1 MTQQQNISTSLCKRS
16 DKRQSTHARAA
27 LGGSHFDLFDIR
39 FEFVGSGRPMT
50 DLASLRIINI

>member
-1 MTQQQNISTSLCKRS
+1 MTKQQNITTSLCKRS
-16 DKRQSTHARAA
+16 RQSTHARAA

-50 DLASLRIINI
+50 ELASLRIINI

>member
-1 MTQQQNISTSLCKRS
+1 MTKQQNISTSLCKRS
-16 DKRQSTHARAA
+16 RQSTHARAA

-50 DLASLRIINI
+50 DLASLRIININ